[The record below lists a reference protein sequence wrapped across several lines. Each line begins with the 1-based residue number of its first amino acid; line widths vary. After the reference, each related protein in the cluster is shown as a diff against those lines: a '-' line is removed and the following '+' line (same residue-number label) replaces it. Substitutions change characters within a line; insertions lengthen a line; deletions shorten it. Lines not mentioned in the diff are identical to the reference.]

1 MSLIPRQRV
10 VAPYDF
16 SNESL
21 AAIDV
26 ALTTVESP
34 DHVWVVHV
42 LEEVSPAE
50 PGEIWDAVDHDTRR
64 AHAMQHLQADL
75 ADQKYKDVHLQVRFG
90 DPGHTIADFAA
101 EQKADLIVMPSH
113 GRTGL
118 KRILLGSVAERVVR
132 LSHCP
137 VLVLRS

>member
-1 MSLIPRQRV
+1 MSLIPRQKV
-10 VAPYDF
+10 IVPYDF
-16 SNESL
+16 SDESL
-21 AAIDV
+21 AAIGV

-34 DHVWVVHV
+34 EHVWIVHV

-50 PGEIWDAVDHDTRR
+50 PGEIWDAVDHETRR
-64 AHAMQHLQADL
+64 THAMQRLQDDL
-75 ADQKYKDVHLQVRFG
+75 ADQQYKDIHLDIRFG
-90 DPGHTIADFAA
+90 DPGHTIADVAA

-132 LSHCP
+132 LAHCP

>member
-10 VAPYDF
+10 VVPYDF
-16 SNESL
+16 SDESL

-26 ALTTVESP
+26 ALDTVESP
-34 DHVWVVHV
+34 EHVSVLHV
-42 LEEVSPAE
+42 LEEISPAE
-50 PGEIWDAVDHDTRR
+50 PGEIWDAVDHDSRR
-64 AHAMQHLQADL
+64 QHAMQRLRADL
-75 ADQKYKDVHLQVRFG
+75 ADSKYKDIQIDVQFG

-118 KRILLGSVAERVVR
+118 KRILIGSVAERVVR
-132 LSHCP
+132 LAHCP

>member
-1 MSLIPRQRV
+1 MSLIPRQKV

-16 SNESL
+16 SDGAL

-34 DHVWVVHV
+34 DHVWAVHV

-50 PGEIWDAVDHDTRR
+50 PGEVGDAVDHDARR
-64 AHAMQHLQADL
+64 ARAMQYLRADL
-75 ADQKYKDVHLQVRFG
+75 ADQKYKDVHLEVRFG

-132 LSHCP
+132 LAHCP